1 MRILFR
7 SRQLH
12 FRFAIFF
19 PAATFFLIA
28 EIVAVPVWIEAE
40 VFEHL
45 QIFFDWLVQAGTAA
59 VLPFFQMMTG
69 SPRR

>member
-45 QIFFDWLVQAGTAA
+45 QINGLVQAGTAA

-69 SPRR
+69 IPRR